1 MNKIYFL
8 KVNPH
13 ADKEILKCAINL
25 LNLKEPKGQNSKA
38 FANFYS
44 SCLARLVALLFGA
57 EFTSK
62 KATQLKLS
70 KTENGKPYFENASEL
85 KFNISHSKDMIAVAF
100 SNNEIGID
108 IEKLRK
114 CNTKIANRYFAKAE
128 IDYINCS
135 VFNKNKRF
143 FEIWTKKEAF
153 LKKSGTGITVPLNS
167 FDVTSEE
174 ISKDIKTFIRK
185 DFIVSVCSNA
195 TSLDIEELSET
206 EILQKLKTEAL
217 IN

>member
-13 ADKEILKCAINL
+13 ANKEILKCAINL

-70 KTENGKPYFENASEL
+70 KTENGGSKAPCEGTKSAQGLATQNEPEN
-85 KFNISHSKDMIAVAF
+85 
-100 SNNEIGID
+100 
-108 IEKLRK
+108 
-114 CNTKIANRYFAKAE
+114 C
-128 IDYINCS
+128 
-135 VFNKNKRF
+135 
-143 FEIWTKKEAF
+143 
-153 LKKSGTGITVPLNS
+153 
-167 FDVTSEE
+167 
-174 ISKDIKTFIRK
+174 
-185 DFIVSVCSNA
+185 
-195 TSLDIEELSET
+195 
-206 EILQKLKTEAL
+206 
-217 IN
+217 